1 MLIILYQD
9 QLLYRLFQLQDYKM
23 KQINEGLDYH
33 DMVGQVEPTVS
44 IDEYSAK
51 MGKDSEL
58 ITLAFTVN
66 SKMAGDDL
74 TSWLEKGYDF
84 VLDAQISD
92 GEIVPGKYLVFVEMN
107 RRSHAPKKIISML
120 DDLNTLTELD
130 LEDWKIK
137 IKDKIYGPSEEVIKN
152 NITLSPHEYRVQ
164 EEKQEELN
172 EIRTLANL
180 PTKNVF
186 EDDQYTKYLKS
197 IAGI

>member
-1 MLIILYQD
+1 MT
-9 QLLYRLFQLQDYKM
+9 QL
-23 KQINEGLDYH
+23 NEGLDYH

-51 MGKDSEL
+51 MGEDSEL

-66 SKMAGDDL
+66 SKLAGDDL

-92 GEIVPGKYLVFVEMN
+92 GEIFPGKYLVFVEMN
-107 RRSHAPKKIISML
+107 RRSNAPKKIIDML
-120 DDLNTLTELD
+120 GDLNTLTELNLD
-130 LEDWKIK
+130 DWKIK
-137 IKDKIYGPSEEVIKN
+137 IKDKEYEPSEEVIKT
-152 NITLSPHEYRVQ
+152 NIALSPHDYRMH

-172 EIRTLANL
+172 EMRSLANL

-186 EDDQYTKYLKS
+186 EESQYTKYLKS

>member
-1 MLIILYQD
+1 
-9 QLLYRLFQLQDYKM
+9 M

-74 TSWLEKGYDF
+74 TSWFEKGYDF

-137 IKDKIYGPSEEVIKN
+137 IKDKIYDPSEEVIKN
-152 NITLSPHEYRVQ
+152 NIKLSPHDYRVQ

-186 EDDQYTKYLKS
+186 EDDQYTKYVKS